1 MVASALPLE
10 AGGTEAV
17 EPPRPPSRATDQ
29 DVILTARHP
38 GWSAKTAAPQKISEK
53 LLPVEYK
60 QVALVAGVAFEIKL

>member
-1 MVASALPLE
+1 MVATALTRRP
-10 AGGTEAV
+10 GGAVAV

-53 LLPVEYK
+53 LLPVVYK
-60 QVALVAGVAFEIKL
+60 QVTLVTGVAVEIKL